1 MITKRFILPAWT
13 LTQREIIRFVRQR
26 NRVFSAL
33 GQPIF
38 FWILFGSGFEASFKS
53 EHFGKMGYQ
62 EYFFPGTLAMILL
75 FTAIFATI
83 SIIEDR
89 NEGFLQGVLVSP
101 APRSAMVF
109 GKIMGGTILAFGQAL
124 LFLCLAP
131 VAGVPLT
138 ITSFF
143 ATAGILFLIAFA
155 LTGLGF
161 TIAWR
166 MKSTQGFHAIMMVF
180 LLPMWLLSG
189 AFFPGQ
195 GAPTWL
201 AWVIKLNP
209 LSYGVAGL
217 RRLLYLSLPPG
228 TEVPNYQDLPS
239 LSLSLAVTVGF
250 CLFTLCTASM
260 VASVRSTGDA

>member
-1 MITKRFILPAWT
+1 MIMQRYVLPAWT
-13 LTQREIIRFVRQR
+13 LTQREIVRFLRQK

-38 FWILFGSGFEASFKS
+38 FWILFGSGFEASFQS
-53 EHFGKMGYQ
+53 DYFGSMGYM
-62 EYFFPGTLAMILL
+62 EYFFPGTLVMILL

-131 VAGVPLT
+131 MAGVP
-138 ITSFF
+138 IGAGAFF
-143 ATAGILFLIAFA
+143 ATAGLLFLIAFA

-195 GAPTWL
+195 GAPVWL
-201 AWVIKLNP
+201 EWIIKLNP
-209 LSYGVAGL
+209 LTYGVAGA
-217 RRLLYLSLPPG
+217 RRLLYLSVAAEEGP
-228 TEVPNYQDLPS
+228 PNYQDLPS
-239 LSLSLAVTVGF
+239 LALSLGVTVAF
-250 CLFTLCTASM
+250 CLFTLATASM
-260 VASVRSTGDA
+260 VASVRSDRD